1 MYRRHVD
8 RRDERTSRTA
18 LRLAVIAL
26 AMASC
31 TARYTYLVPAAQIAR
46 SHVAEGSFI
55 TLRTSRDEDR
65 NVVID
70 ALRSATPSAGDVTV
84 YAAQRTWAP
93 TAGLIPGAFVGAG
106 FGALY
111 ALSRCFEGCTEPAP
125 RDARERSALLARRRR
140 VGLERRR
147 SRRAGPHVAAASR
160 HRVSRG
166 VTLPSPTRRRL
177 AVRGVRA
184 PHRSLLPHKSP

>member
-1 MYRRHVD
+1 MYRRCVD

-18 LRLAVIAL
+18 LRLAVITL

-70 ALRSATPSAGDVTV
+70 ALRSATPGVGDVTV

-93 TAGLIPGAFVGAG
+93 TAGLIPGAFLGAG
-106 FGALY
+106 FGAL
-111 ALSRCFEGCTEPAP
+111 LVGTRCLEGCT
-125 RDARERSALLARRRR
+125 DTALATLTGAAIFSL
-140 VGLERRR
+140 VGAVLGWCVGGLVALIRTTPQ
-147 SRRAGPHVAAASR
+147 RAVI
-160 HRVSRG
+160 VY
-166 VTLPSPTRRRL
+166 PSE
-177 AVRGVRA
+177 
-184 PHRSLLPHKSP
+184 